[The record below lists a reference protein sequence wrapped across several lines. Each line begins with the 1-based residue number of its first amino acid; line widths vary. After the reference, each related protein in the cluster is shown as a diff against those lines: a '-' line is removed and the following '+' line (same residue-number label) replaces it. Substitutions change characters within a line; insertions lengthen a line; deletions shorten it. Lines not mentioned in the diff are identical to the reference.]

1 MNITTLSDTL
11 REWNA
16 LDAKSREMTL
26 CLIEQQRVPAASS
39 PSAIRKATTFLEG
52 LRKRSEVEGDV
63 GLAKMLRESTDAVMN
78 DRDAF
83 LALIK

>member
-1 MNITTLSDTL
+1 MNIATLSDTL

-16 LDAKSREMTL
+16 LDAKSRELAL
-26 CLIEQQRVPAASS
+26 CLLEQQRVPAATS
-39 PSAIRKATTFLEG
+39 PAAIRKATTFLEG
-52 LRKRSEVEGDV
+52 IRKRERGDLSREMDQVV
-63 GLAKMLRESTDAVMN
+63 GVVMN